1 MQQYRCLHAALS
13 PAFEWHCLLSPRG
26 SGGFGVLQQH
36 GSMPPE
42 LGSAD
47 ILRLTQPHPNMS
59 YPLLTHATWRRSH
72 STTVRAHPERSRS
85 PQ

>member
-1 MQQYRCLHAALS
+1 MTTCCCSLSQAGGCAAVFDANATGSEPL
-13 PAFEWHCLLSPRG
+13 PSPRG

-59 YPLLTHATWRRSH
+59 YPLLGSSLAPSSPPRRPL
-72 STTVRAHPERSRS
+72 TI
-85 PQ
+85 